1 MVHNHYYYHTI
12 LDKQDLCGN
21 NMVLYKSSFILIPWE
36 QPRNQGK
43 LESWSLSIYAD
54 GLLSV
59 KADYLHHT

>member
-36 QPRNQGK
+36 QPRNQG
-43 LESWSLSIYAD
+43 
-54 GLLSV
+54 
-59 KADYLHHT
+59 